1 MVQKDR
7 TLGKQSPNWEG
18 SFQIINVFSNN
29 AYEVK
34 ELGPDERTMR
44 INDKY
49 LKKNKPTLQEILIIE
64 EKCIRNQG
72 ARMTLKLK
80 VPKWSIVIIQLHN
93 KKRLIHNG
101 S

>member
-1 MVQKDR
+1 MDQKNK
-7 TLGKQSPNWEG
+7 TLGKWSQNREG
-18 SFQIINVFSNN
+18 PFQISQVFSNN
-29 AYEVK
+29 DYKVK

-80 VPKWSIVIIQLHN
+80 VPKWSIVII
-93 KKRLIHNG
+93 
-101 S
+101 